1 VCVRVCVCECVCVSV
16 CVCVCVRV
24 CVCECVCVCVYVRMC
39 ARACGYVYIYPC
51 VSDVTSP
58 QERPE
63 LESERQ
69 DLALSSAR
77 MHKELFELEG
87 SVLRL
92 LSETQVC
99 VGGGGGGVCVCV
111 CVIDVIVHLDL
122 RLPVCVHVYRNTRLS
137 SRVKKTRPLTH
148 ARAGGYSGE

>member
-1 VCVRVCVCECVCVSV
+1 VSV
-16 CVCVCVRV
+16 CVCVFL
-24 CVCECVCVCVYVRMC
+24 CVCVFVFM
-39 ARACGYVYIYPC
+39 YPS

-77 MHKELFELEG
+77 MHKELLELEG

-99 VGGGGGGVCVCV
+99 LCVCV
-111 CVIDVIVHLDL
+111 CVWG
-122 RLPVCVHVYRNTRLS
+122 VCVCD
-137 SRVKKTRPLTH
+137 
-148 ARAGGYSGE
+148 